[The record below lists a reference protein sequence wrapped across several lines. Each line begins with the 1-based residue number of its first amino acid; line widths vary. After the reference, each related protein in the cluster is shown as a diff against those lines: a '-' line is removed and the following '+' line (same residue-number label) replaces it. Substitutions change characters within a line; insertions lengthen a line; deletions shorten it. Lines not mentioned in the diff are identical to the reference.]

1 MFSTE
6 SQSSRQKHPIQG
18 GGQIH
23 FLPTCRRAWAVLP
36 GDRNGA
42 QSAGGVVHLPEPS
55 PQSQAGS
62 LLASLWPGWALLIL
76 ALQGAKKDMGAGTGQ
91 ANALLPFCRQRE
103 SLLDDYSCTEW
114 KSKILYFKSNFSY
127 EILICNCL
135 SPSPALYGANKCLQ
149 AFMIVISLYE
159 REKVFP
165 SMPASSVKG
174 G

>member
-1 MFSTE
+1 MEVRYTSCL
-6 SQSSRQKHPIQG
+6 PA
-18 GGQIH
+18 GGQ
-23 FLPTCRRAWAVLP
+23 
-36 GDRNGA
+36 
-42 QSAGGVVHLPEPS
+42 EPS
-55 PQSQAGS
+55 CQGMVMVPKALEVSSTSQSQALRARPGPCWLPCGQGGLCS
-62 LLASLWPGWALLIL
+62 YWPFKVGRKIWVLGLGKLLH
-76 ALQGAKKDMGAGTGQ
+76 
-91 ANALLPFCRQRE
+91 
-103 SLLDDYSCTEW
+103 SCLFVGKGNLSWMTTAAQSENL
-114 KSKILYFKSNFSY
+114 KYFKSNFSY

>member
-23 FLPTCRRAWAVLP
+23 FLPTCRRAWAVFQGMVMVPKGLEV
-36 GDRNGA
+36 
-42 QSAGGVVHLPEPS
+42 SS
-55 PQSQAGS
+55 TSQSQA
-62 LLASLWPGWALLIL
+62 LRARPGPRWLPC
-76 ALQGAKKDMGAGTGQ
+76 GQ
-91 ANALLPFCRQRE
+91 AGLCSYWPFKVRRKIRLLGLGKLLHSPFCRQRE

-127 EILICNCL
+127 EILICNCF
-135 SPSPALYGANKCLQ
+135 STSPALYGANKCFQ
-149 AFMIVISLYE
+149 AFMIVSSLYE

-165 SMPASSVKG
+165 STPASSVKG